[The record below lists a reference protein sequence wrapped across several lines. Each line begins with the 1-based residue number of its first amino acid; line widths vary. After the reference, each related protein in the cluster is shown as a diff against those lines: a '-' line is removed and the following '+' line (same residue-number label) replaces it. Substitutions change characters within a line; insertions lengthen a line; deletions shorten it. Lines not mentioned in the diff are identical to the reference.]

1 MSAVCCFFTG
11 LMFLLNLGV
20 SLLRFIF
27 GTLIPLPF
35 KMLRCCFK
43 GCRRNNSYYD
53 EKDGRDSFRVKGSCY
68 RDDSDINRQNIRAI
82 KMKKPMTKNH
92 ALLVKNLFKR
102 KSANEL
108 AR

>member
-27 GTLIPLPF
+27 CTLIPLPF

-53 EKDGRDSFRVKGSCY
+53 EKDGRDSFRVKGSRY
-68 RDDSDINRQNIRAI
+68 RDDSDINRQKIRAI
-82 KMKKPMTKNH
+82 KMKKPMTKNY
-92 ALLVKNLFKR
+92 APLVKKLFKW
-102 KSANEL
+102 KSASEL
-108 AR
+108 VR